1 MENPTDFD
9 SDNQVKN
16 ADEVLD
22 DNQKNEKGWFKKV
35 SKFIFS
41 YVGLVVMVV
50 IYACAGAYLFS
61 LLEQHEEAKNCQEGK
76 GQESSN
82 IVNLKSSLL
91 SYIQF
96 NITNSNDPNKDN
108 ETVVNEKIEAW
119 LTDFRDQVLL
129 LRTNYRY
136 SGQNCED
143 SSWTFPGA
151 LLFAITIITTI
162 GYGHITPITWEGQ
175 IVCICYATI
184 GIPLFLMCIAK
195 ISGVLGDMFR
205 FVYARICCRL
215 CMKKKNPKANQP
227 IDETKNTDG
236 KVNQT
241 GITQISDWDTKK
253 NGAKVVDDDELEED
267 KENEDKVTVPLTI
280 TMIIITMYILFGAL
294 IFHLFEDWGGVE
306 AGYFCYITLA
316 TIGFGD
322 FVPGQNSKD
331 KYAGPKLIAGAIYV
345 LFGMAILAM
354 CFDLM
359 QEEIIAKFTWLGKK
373 IGIIEKDENDLE
385 EEKLKAENEKKEK
398 EEKEKKA
405 NSKSNTIKPAYNNQ
419 ESGFRGG
426 IETPAP
432 RYSSA
437 GYDSYQN

>member
-108 ETVVNEKIEAW
+108 ETVANEKIEAW

>member
-1 MENPTDFD
+1 MENPAEFD

-16 ADEVLD
+16 ADEVID
-22 DNQKNEKGWFKKV
+22 DNQKNNKGWFKKV

-41 YVGLVVMVV
+41 YVGLVIMVV

-108 ETVVNEKIEAW
+108 ETVANEKIEAW
-119 LTDFRDQVLL
+119 LTEFRDQVLL
-129 LRTNYRY
+129 LRSSYRY
-136 SGQNCED
+136 SGQSCDE

-162 GYGHITPITWEGQ
+162 GYGHITPVTWEGQ

-215 CMKKKNPKANQP
+215 CMKKKNPPANQP

-241 GITQISDWDTKK
+241 GINHISDWDTKK

-373 IGIIEKDENDLE
+373 IGIIEKDESDLE

-405 NSKSNTIKPAYNNQ
+405 ANKSNSIKPAYTNQ
-419 ESGFRGG
+419 ESGFRGE